1 MPLRAAQREPESRVE
16 DATGSGAVAWG
27 GGTRVIHIAV
37 DPKISYCWSLA
48 VASPVELHRSCT
60 GEHAQPDN
68 LDRANWT
75 CVGCHT
81 AETLVCPS
89 PHACLFPS
97 TSWPWLDVGC
107 HPAMLEHVTEAR
119 AAVMRIIV
127 SPPRERAASVPACVR
142 TAPNEAAARRGLCTK
157 ILPAYEHR
165 SKLQLHSH
173 IGMMESMPSHGR
185 SGSVSLWDC

>member
-1 MPLRAAQREPESRVE
+1 MGWWDTGYPHCSCSQNKLLLELGCSQPSGAAQENMPSLIIRTEPTGHVWAVTLQKPSSALPHMPAFSR
-16 DATGSGAVAWG
+16 
-27 GGTRVIHIAV
+27 
-37 DPKISYCWSLA
+37 
-48 VASPVELHRSCT
+48 
-60 GEHAQPDN
+60 QPPGPGWMWD
-68 LDRANWT
+68 
-75 CVGCHT
+75 
-81 AETLVCPS
+81 
-89 PHACLFPS
+89 
-97 TSWPWLDVGC
+97 
-107 HPAMLEHVTEAR
+107 AMLEHVTEAR

-185 SGSVSLWDC
+185 SGSVSPWDC